1 MTLRTRLL
9 LALVALTAIGLAV
22 ASMVTYRE
30 LDSFLTKRV
39 DQQLTA
45 ARSPQLFFSEVA
57 LGGHDNGPGALLPP
71 GTWAQVRTND
81 GSIVA
86 TNTGSLPNQSGPHL
100 PKQIT
105 TTKPFTVSAPHFRVL
120 VGPVQRFRV
129 QSPGT
134 FPQFVNGRLIVAIP
148 LHDVD
153 DTLHRLLA
161 IELIVAIGVLIALAG
176 LAWWV
181 VRLGL
186 RPLERMG
193 ETAGAIAGGDLSRRV
208 EPADEKTEVGR
219 LGLALN
225 SMLGQIETAFAERT
239 ASETR
244 LRRFVADASHELR
257 TPLTSIRG
265 YAELFRRGANTRPDD
280 LAKTMRRIEEAAA
293 RMGVLVDDLLLLA
306 RLDQGRP
313 LEQGPVDLT
322 RLVAAAVDDL
332 RATSP
337 DRPVTYEATG
347 PVVVN
352 GDEFR
357 LRQVLAN
364 LLENARTHTPPST
377 PVEVRVTQAGNDAI
391 VEVRDHGPG
400 MSEEDAARA
409 FERFWRSDPSRTR
422 TSGGAGLGLAIV
434 AAITEAH
441 GGHAEVETKPGEG
454 ATFRVFIPL
463 TGPPPATDPPFAAE
477 APARVQ
483 DPDFGLLPEVQPES
497 S

>member
-1 MTLRTRLL
+1 VTLRTRLA
-9 LALVALTAIGLAV
+9 LALVALTAIGLGV
-22 ASMVTYRE
+22 AAIVTYHE
-30 LDSFLTKRV
+30 VGSFLVQRV
-39 DQQLTA
+39 DQELASAAQNQNIFFPELQGGTGSPNNVPVGTYAEFRDTA
-45 ARSPQLFFSEVA
+45 GNILKKSPP
-57 LGGHDNGPGALLPP
+57 LGDLPP
-71 GTWAQVRTND
+71 PKLAKGAIAPGDLFSVYEPHYR
-81 GSIVA
+81 VA
-86 TNTGSLPNQSGPHL
+86 TVPARIGPLITG
-100 PKQIT
+100 T
-105 TTKPFTVSAPHFRVL
+105 L
-120 VGPVQRFRV
+120 V
-129 QSPGT
+129 
-134 FPQFVNGRLIVAIP
+134 VAIP
-148 LHDVD
+148 MRDID
-153 DTLHRLLA
+153 DTLHHLLL
-161 IELIVAIGVLIALAG
+161 IELLVAAGVLFALAL

-181 VRLGL
+181 VHMGL

-225 SMLGQIETAFAERT
+225 SMLGQIEHAFAERT

-313 LEQGPVDLT
+313 LEHGPVDLT

-337 DRPVTYEATG
+337 ERPVTYDASG

-364 LLENARTHTPPST
+364 LLENARSHTPPAT
-377 PVEVRVTQAGNDAI
+377 PVDVRVSQAGDTAI

-400 MSEEDAARA
+400 MSAEDAARA

-422 TSGGAGLGLAIV
+422 SSGGAGLGLAIV

-441 GGHAEVETKPGEG
+441 GGHAEVETAPGEG
-454 ATFRVFIPL
+454 ATFRVSIPL
-463 TGPPPATDPPFAAE
+463 TGPPPTAE
-477 APARVQ
+477 PAQ
-483 DPDFGLLPEVQPES
+483 PDFELLPEVQPES
-497 S
+497 T

>member
-1 MTLRTRLL
+1 MKLRTRLT
-9 LALVALTAIGLAV
+9 LALVALTAIGLGVAAV
-22 ASMVTYRE
+22 VTYHE
-30 LDSFLTKRV
+30 VGSFLVERV
-39 DQQLTA
+39 DQELTTA
-45 ARSPQLFFSEVA
+45 AENPRLFFSNFNQ
-57 LGGHDNGPGALLPP
+57 GTGSNNGVPP
-71 GTWAQVRTND
+71 GTYAQFRDANGTVLAETPTLGNEP
-81 GSIVA
+81 VPK
-86 TNTGSLPNQSGPHL
+86 LPKGRIANNLDFTLSGPHYRV
-100 PKQIT
+100 KT
-105 TTKPFTVSAPHFRVL
+105 ASASLGLGPGQGVL
-120 VGPVQRFRV
+120 
-129 QSPGT
+129 GT
-134 FPQFVNGRLIVAIP
+134 LVVAIP
-148 LHDVD
+148 MRDVD
-153 DTLHRLLA
+153 DTLHHLLL
-161 IELIVAIGVLIALAG
+161 IELLVAGGILVALAL

-181 VRLGL
+181 VHLGL

-193 ETAGAIAGGDLSRRV
+193 ETAGAIAAGDLSRRV
-208 EPADEKTEVGR
+208 EPADERTEVGR

-225 SMLGQIETAFAERT
+225 SMLGQIEVAFAERT
-239 ASETR
+239 ASESR

-313 LEQGPVDLT
+313 LDHGPVDLT

-337 DRPVTYEATG
+337 DRPISYEASG
-347 PVVVN
+347 AIVVN

-377 PVEVRVTQAGNDAI
+377 PVEVRITQTETDAI
-391 VEVRDHGPG
+391 IEVRDHGPG
-400 MSEEDAARA
+400 MSADDAARA

-422 TSGGAGLGLAIV
+422 SSGGAGLGLAIV

-441 GGHAEVETKPGEG
+441 GGHAEVETAPGEG
-454 ATFRVFIPL
+454 ATFRVSVPL
-463 TGPPPATDPPFAAE
+463 TPPPPETEAAADAE
-477 APARVQ
+477 LE
-483 DPDFGLLPEVQPES
+483 LLPGVQPERAEYS
-497 S
+497 